1 VIANE
6 PLDLAIAFKSRGMS
20 FWYLQVKEAREI
32 RNFNLMLNLPDLAKS
47 RLNYP
52 EGCMTPTDIK
62 PTADNLGSI
71 LTYRLDHAISSKG
84 MGIALPALPQPGAE
98 TSAVLA
104 EVERGWLL
112 IFAMLVLG
120 LTLAESKYAVL
131 FSILFAA
138 ATACAFG
145 LLADCS
151 DLLFGFWPTEGL
163 ILLPMLVFLA
173 WLLTKLTPRPFSNL
187 LAFQL
192 LLFGIIYPA
201 LAGLDSD
208 RQTLY
213 FNLSALVFLALAAW
227 QLSRRLGGT
236 GAKTVTAAYID
247 DPVPSGLT
255 GNQTATSSA

>member
-1 VIANE
+1 
-6 PLDLAIAFKSRGMS
+6 
-20 FWYLQVKEAREI
+20 
-32 RNFNLMLNLPDLAKS
+32 
-47 RLNYP
+47 
-52 EGCMTPTDIK
+52 MTPTDIK
-62 PTADNLGSI
+62 STADNQGSV

-131 FSILFAA
+131 FGILFAA
-138 ATACAFG
+138 ATACSFG

-151 DLLFGFWPTEGL
+151 DLLFGFWPTAAL
-163 ILLPMLVFLA
+163 VLVPMLVFLA
-173 WLLTKLTPRPFSNL
+173 WLLTKLAPRPFSNL
-187 LAFQL
+187 LALQL

-201 LAGLDSD
+201 VAGLDSD

-213 FNLSALVFLALAAW
+213 FNLSALVFLAIAAW
-227 QLSRRLGGT
+227 QLSRRLGNT
-236 GAKTVTAAYID
+236 TARKIASNVIVEE
-247 DPVPSGLT
+247 PVASDLSGSE
-255 GNQTATSSA
+255 AAPSSA

>member
-1 VIANE
+1 
-6 PLDLAIAFKSRGMS
+6 
-20 FWYLQVKEAREI
+20 
-32 RNFNLMLNLPDLAKS
+32 
-47 RLNYP
+47 
-52 EGCMTPTDIK
+52 
-62 PTADNLGSI
+62 
-71 LTYRLDHAISSKG
+71 
-84 MGIALPALPQPGAE
+84 MGVALPALPQPGAE

-138 ATACAFG
+138 ATACSFG

-151 DLLFGFWPTEGL
+151 DLLFGFWPTAAL
-163 ILLPMLVFLA
+163 VLLPMLIFLA
-173 WLLTKLTPRPFSNL
+173 WLLAKLAPPPFSNL
-187 LAFQL
+187 LALQL

-201 LAGLDSD
+201 VAGLDSD

-213 FNLSALVFLALAAW
+213 FNLSALIFLGIGAW

-236 GAKTVTAAYID
+236 GTKKIAAAYVE
-247 DPVPSGLT
+247 DPVPSALSS
-255 GNQTATSSA
+255 NQTATSSA